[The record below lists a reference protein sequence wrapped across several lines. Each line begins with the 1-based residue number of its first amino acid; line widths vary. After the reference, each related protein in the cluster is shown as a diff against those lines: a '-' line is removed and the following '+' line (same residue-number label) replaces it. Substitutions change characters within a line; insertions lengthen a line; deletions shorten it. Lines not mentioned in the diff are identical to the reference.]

1 MAMRLRLKLG
11 GGWEALCAATSAPML
26 DDVYIDDSQ
35 DHAIRQKL
43 EADWRSEGFMFWPFN
58 NTKKEV

>member
-1 MAMRLRLKLG
+1 MAMRLRQKSDG
-11 GGWEALCAATSAPML
+11 YWEALCAANSEPMP

-43 EADWRSEGFMFWPFN
+43 EADWRSEGFMFWPRDLD
-58 NTKKEV
+58 